1 VANGFVGILIYEYHE
16 QKGLNKLNIE
26 LSNGLLWTILLLAF
40 LLCAFC
46 AASETGLMA
55 LNRYRL
61 KHLTKTEPFALRVT
75 QLLAH
80 PDRLLG
86 VILIG
91 NTFATAIS
99 ASVANQLAEKAWGE
113 IGVLVGPLIVT
124 LFLLVFAEVMPKTVA
139 ALKPE
144 GTARFVSM
152 PLKFMLWL
160 LYPLVW
166 LASSIS
172 NALLHVLGFRI
183 NPKATDSVTREEL
196 RTIVNEASGY
206 IPTQHQTMLLSI
218 LDLEKVRVEHIMIPR
233 NEVIG
238 IDLDDDKETIINKLK
253 EVQHTLLP
261 VYRSDMDNVQGILH
275 TRNIVKVLT
284 QRELNEHSLLSVM
297 EEPYFVPDGTSLH
310 TQLLNFQKNKRRMAL
325 VVDEYG
331 DVLGLVTLED
341 ILEEI
346 VGEFTTEAD
355 TEEPQVQPQE
365 DGSFLVDGGTSVR
378 DLNRAQQWEFPTEG
392 PTTLNGLIVETLE
405 AIPQEG
411 ICVLIAGYPVEVVQ
425 MKENIV
431 KIARISSRLPEFEGS
446 PSDN

>member
-1 VANGFVGILIYEYHE
+1 MS
-16 QKGLNKLNIE
+16 IE
-26 LSNGLLWTILLLAF
+26 LSNGLLLTLLVLAF

-55 LNRYRL
+55 FNRYRL
-61 KHLTKTEPFALRVT
+61 KHLAKTEAYARRVT
-75 QLLAH
+75 KLLTH

-99 ASVANQLAEKAWGE
+99 ASVANQIAEKAWGE
-113 IGVLVGPLIVT
+113 IGVLLGPLIIT

-144 GTARFVSM
+144 STARFVSL

-166 LASSIS
+166 LASTIS
-172 NALLHVLGFRI
+172 NIILHLFGFRVS
-183 NPKATDSVTREEL
+183 AHTADSVTRDEL

-206 IPTQHQTMLLSI
+206 IPTRHQTMLLSI

-233 NEVIG
+233 HEVIG
-238 IDLDDDKETIINKLK
+238 IDLDDDKETIIEKLK

-275 TRNIVKVLT
+275 TRNIVKVLM
-284 QRELNEHSLLSVM
+284 QRELNEQALLAVM
-297 EEPYFVPDGTSLH
+297 EEPYFVPEGTSLH

-346 VGEFTTEAD
+346 VGEFTTDVE
-355 TEEPQVQPQE
+355 TEEPAVQPQE
-365 DGSFLVDGGTSVR
+365 DGSFLVDGSISVR
-378 DLNRAQQWEFPTEG
+378 DLNRAQQWELPTEG
-392 PTTLNGLIVETLE
+392 PTTLNGLIIETLE
-405 AIPQEG
+405 AIPTEG
-411 ICVLIAGYPVEVVQ
+411 TCVLIAGYPVEVVQ
-425 MKENIV
+425 VKENTV
-431 KIARISSRLPEFEGS
+431 KIARLSPQLKNRNQEPEQSS
-446 PSDN
+446 

>member
-1 VANGFVGILIYEYHE
+1 MNIEISDALLITILI
-16 QKGLNKLNIE
+16 
-26 LSNGLLWTILLLAF
+26 LAF

-46 AASETGLMA
+46 AASETGIMA

-61 KHLTKTEPFALRVT
+61 RHLTKTEPYARRVSRM
-75 QLLAH
+75 LAH

-91 NTFATAIS
+91 STFATAIS

-113 IGVLVGPLIVT
+113 IGVLIGPVIVT

-144 GTARFVSM
+144 STARFVSL
-152 PLKFMLWL
+152 PLQLMQWL

-166 LASSIS
+166 MASTVS
-172 NALLHVLGFRI
+172 NTLLRVFGIRVSDKT
-183 NPKATDSVTREEL
+183 NDSVTREEL
-196 RTIVNEASGY
+196 RSILNETSGY
-206 IPTQHQTMLLSI
+206 IPTRHQTMLLSI

-238 IDLDDDKETIINKLK
+238 IDLDDDKDTIINKLK
-253 EVQHTLLP
+253 DVQHTLLP

-284 QRELNEHSLLSVM
+284 QRELNEQTLIAAM
-297 EEPYFVPDGTSLH
+297 EEPYFVPEGTSLH
-310 TQLLNFQKNKRRMAL
+310 TQLLNFQQNKRRMAL

-346 VGEFTTEAD
+346 VGEFTTEAEA
-355 TEEPQVQPQE
+355 EEPRVQPQE
-365 DGSFLVDGGTSVR
+365 DGTFLIDGSISVR
-378 DLNRAQQWEFPTEG
+378 DLNRAEQWELPTDG
-392 PTTLNGLIVETLE
+392 PTTLNGLIIETLE
-405 AIPQEG
+405 AIPAEG
-411 ICVLIAGYPVEVVQ
+411 TCVLIAGYPIEVVL
-425 MKENIV
+425 MKENTV
-431 KIARISSRLPEFEGS
+431 KIARVSPRLMNRTQDSSGQ
-446 PSDN
+446 NT